1 MMKQSLSLMKV
12 NEAGKENSIQLQ
24 ARTADLSISS
34 KGAVMPVKTT
44 SKPTTAPNLYAIIA
58 GVSDYKGE
66 KLDLR
71 FAAKDAEDFSNAVQ
85 ESARAL
91 LNIDGKEH
99 VFVTTLLSNKS
110 NSPSKSNISKAFADI
125 KSKAKANDIVV
136 IYLSG
141 HGENFGTESTNFYYL
156 TEDAS
161 SFELS
166 SIEKEVAISTNEFAE
181 WLKAIPAGK
190 QVLILD
196 ACASGKL
203 AEDMLVA
210 MKAGIPSDQIR
221 ALDRLNSR
229 TGTFI
234 LSGAAANQ
242 SAYETS
248 IYGQGLLTYS
258 LLYGMKSGTALK
270 DNQFVDVDKL
280 FQYSADKVKELGLGF
295 KNYIGL
301 TQTYFYQFQIFKP

>member
-1 MMKQSLSLMKV
+1 M
-12 NEAGKENSIQLQ
+12 
-24 ARTADLSISS
+24 
-34 KGAVMPVKTT
+34 
-44 SKPTTAPNLYAIIA
+44 
-58 GVSDYKGE
+58 
-66 KLDLR
+66 
-71 FAAKDAEDFSNAVQ
+71 
-85 ESARAL
+85 
-91 LNIDGKEH
+91 
-99 VFVTTLLSNKS
+99 
-110 NSPSKSNISKAFADI
+110 
-125 KSKAKANDIVV
+125 V

-280 FQYSADKVKELGLGF
+280 FQYSADKVKELAAGIGGIQDPVISKPNGGASFDIGKIDETVASKIILALPKPIFTNSKFSNRDTDDDNLGLEKVIDDLLNEFASKGKESQLVF
-295 KNYIGL
+295 TEKSQLPESYKIVGS
-301 TQTYFYQFQIFKP
+301 YQIANDKITITVRVKKGTVEIQKFEIANFDNDRDKLAKAILDRVEMKMK